1 MVNIDFKHVF
11 EATRYSAAGIKVL
24 IREQAARLELV
35 LFAGSI
41 ILLILFGAR
50 FSDYLVVILLFCVL
64 LSVEALNTAIENI
77 VDHLSPEKSDFARDT
92 KDLGSAA
99 VFFMLS
105 ADGIFL
111 TAVLLRTL
119 GFVNW

>member
-111 TAVLLRTL
+111 AAVLLRTL

>member
-1 MVNIDFKHVF
+1 MFRIDFKHAF
-11 EATRYSAAGIKVL
+11 EATRYSAAGIRVL
-24 IREQAARLELV
+24 LKEQAARLELA
-35 LFAGSI
+35 LFAVSI
-41 ILLILFGAR
+41 VLLVLFGAG

-99 VFFMLS
+99 VFFLLIS
-105 ADGIFL
+105 DGIYL
-111 TAVLLRTL
+111 TAVLLRAL
-119 GFVNW
+119 GWVSW